1 MNSGSIMDSLKMAP
15 MTPEQELKHQQQQ
28 RKGIQTG
35 PDGEYQV

>member
-1 MNSGSIMDSLKMAP
+1 MDSLKMAP